1 MIHLDFH
8 DPRPMYE
15 QVVEQF
21 EMLIARGALAADE
34 RIPSVRQLSVQLSLN
49 PNTVQKA
56 YSELLS
62 RGEIYSVRGKG
73 NFVSGDQTG
82 IRNKKLEQIR
92 GEMLALLR
100 QAKEFGASAYSTV
113 TLEVTPREAEML
125 AFTEQIKGRLVLTL
139 RNRNDT
145 HYERELPQVNFDKI
159 VGEISEL
166 NEKRQ
171 QQKYTNR

>member
-73 NFVSGDQTG
+73 NFVSSDQTG

-92 GEMLALLR
+92 GEMLVLLR
-100 QAKEFGASAYSTV
+100 QAKEFGAS
-113 TLEVTPREAEML
+113 
-125 AFTEQIKGRLVLTL
+125 TEQLQALLTSL
-139 RNRNDT
+139 M
-145 HYERELPQVNFDKI
+145 EVEQL
-159 VGEISEL
+159 
-166 NEKRQ
+166 
-171 QQKYTNR
+171 

>member
-34 RIPSVRQLSVQLSLN
+34 KIPSVRQLSVQLSLN

-62 RGEIYSVRGKG
+62 RGEIYSVRGNG

-100 QAKEFGASAYSTV
+100 QAKEFGAS
-113 TLEVTPREAEML
+113 
-125 AFTEQIKGRLVLTL
+125 TEQLHALLTSL
-139 RNRNDT
+139 M
-145 HYERELPQVNFDKI
+145 EVEQL
-159 VGEISEL
+159 
-166 NEKRQ
+166 
-171 QQKYTNR
+171 

>member
-73 NFVSGDQTG
+73 NFVSGDQTV

-100 QAKEFGASAYSTV
+100 QAKEFGAS
-113 TLEVTPREAEML
+113 
-125 AFTEQIKGRLVLTL
+125 TEQLHALLTSL
-139 RNRNDT
+139 M
-145 HYERELPQVNFDKI
+145 EVEQL
-159 VGEISEL
+159 
-166 NEKRQ
+166 
-171 QQKYTNR
+171 

>member
-34 RIPSVRQLSVQLSLN
+34 RIPSVRQLSIQLSLN

-73 NFVSGDQTG
+73 NFVSGNQAC
-82 IRNKKLEQIR
+82 IQNKKLEQIR

-100 QAKEFGASAYSTV
+100 QAKEFGAS
-113 TLEVTPREAEML
+113 
-125 AFTEQIKGRLVLTL
+125 TEQLHALLTSL
-139 RNRNDT
+139 M
-145 HYERELPQVNFDKI
+145 EVEQL
-159 VGEISEL
+159 
-166 NEKRQ
+166 
-171 QQKYTNR
+171 

>member
-82 IRNKKLEQIR
+82 IRNKKLERIR
-92 GEMLALLR
+92 GEMLVLLR
-100 QAKEFGASAYSTV
+100 QAKEFGAS
-113 TLEVTPREAEML
+113 
-125 AFTEQIKGRLVLTL
+125 TEQLQALLTSL
-139 RNRNDT
+139 M
-145 HYERELPQVNFDKI
+145 EVEQL
-159 VGEISEL
+159 
-166 NEKRQ
+166 
-171 QQKYTNR
+171 

>member
-1 MIHLDFH
+1 MIQIDYR
-8 DPRPMYE
+8 DPRPIYE
-15 QVVEQF
+15 QVADGIEQ
-21 EMLIARGALAADE
+21 LALRGALAADE

-100 QAKEFGASAYSTV
+100 QAKEFGAS
-113 TLEVTPREAEML
+113 
-125 AFTEQIKGRLVLTL
+125 TEQLHALLTSL
-139 RNRNDT
+139 M
-145 HYERELPQVNFDKI
+145 EVEQL
-159 VGEISEL
+159 
-166 NEKRQ
+166 
-171 QQKYTNR
+171 

>member
-21 EMLIARGALAADE
+21 EMLIARGALADE

-56 YSELLS
+56 YSELLG

-100 QAKEFGASAYSTV
+100 QAKEFGAS
-113 TLEVTPREAEML
+113 
-125 AFTEQIKGRLVLTL
+125 TEQLQALLTSL
-139 RNRNDT
+139 M
-145 HYERELPQVNFDKI
+145 EVEQL
-159 VGEISEL
+159 
-166 NEKRQ
+166 
-171 QQKYTNR
+171 

>member
-21 EMLIARGALAADE
+21 EMLIARGALAAEE

-56 YSELLS
+56 YSELLG

-73 NFVSGDQTG
+73 NFVSGNQAC
-82 IRNKKLEQIR
+82 IQSRKLEQIR

-100 QAKEFGASAYSTV
+100 QAKEFGAS
-113 TLEVTPREAEML
+113 
-125 AFTEQIKGRLVLTL
+125 TEQLQVLLTSL
-139 RNRNDT
+139 M
-145 HYERELPQVNFDKI
+145 EVEQL
-159 VGEISEL
+159 
-166 NEKRQ
+166 
-171 QQKYTNR
+171 

>member
-73 NFVSGDQTG
+73 NFVSGDQNG

-100 QAKEFGASAYSTV
+100 QAKEFGAS
-113 TLEVTPREAEML
+113 
-125 AFTEQIKGRLVLTL
+125 TEQLHALLTSL
-139 RNRNDT
+139 M
-145 HYERELPQVNFDKI
+145 EVEQL
-159 VGEISEL
+159 
-166 NEKRQ
+166 
-171 QQKYTNR
+171 

>member
-73 NFVSGDQTG
+73 NFVSGDQAG

-100 QAKEFGASAYSTV
+100 QAKEFGAS
-113 TLEVTPREAEML
+113 
-125 AFTEQIKGRLVLTL
+125 TEQLHALLTSL
-139 RNRNDT
+139 M
-145 HYERELPQVNFDKI
+145 EVEQL
-159 VGEISEL
+159 
-166 NEKRQ
+166 
-171 QQKYTNR
+171 